1 MIVKHLPDTHDSKQ
15 SPKKIEK
22 TKNNNNETNKTI
34 TDLGN
39 GKEIA

>member
-15 SPKKIEK
+15 SPKNIEQ
-22 TKNNNNETNKTI
+22 TKNNNEKNKTI